1 MLHSLLSHGHL
12 QRAVGAL
19 LALAA
24 AVAAARGFGLRLRA
38 QTGLEPVVIA
48 QTAIPPYTVIT
59 AEMVTVVQLPHR
71 ALAQPVYADPDA
83 VIGQVTR
90 LEILPGVPLWRAW
103 VVAPAALR
111 YTADA
116 AAVIVG
122 LTVSRARVPGD
133 LLRPGQRVDVW
144 QGAELIGPGLRVVAL
159 TPQEPDRLIVALES
173 SQVLLPVLLT
183 AAARADTALTLAP
196 LVRAGT
202 ATVTPTVTPLPTWT
216 VTSTPTPG
224 VVTVKPGPEQG
235 LNVRAAPALT
245 APVLATLPGGRRLTP
260 IGRDGA
266 GRWVQVC
273 CVAGDRPGWV
283 LAELVDLAGDLQSLP
298 VR

>member
-1 MLHSLLSHGHL
+1 MQLPLSRGQL
-12 QRAVGAL
+12 PRAVGAL

-24 AVAAARGFGLRLRA
+24 ALGAARGLDLRLRA
-38 QTGLEPVVIA
+38 LTELAPVVVA
-48 QTAIPPYTVIT
+48 QTAIPPYTPIT
-59 AEMVTVVQLPHR
+59 AEMVAVVRLPR
-71 ALAQPVYADPDA
+71 RLLVQPVYADPAA
-83 VIGQVTR
+83 VLGQVTR
-90 LEILPGVPLWRAW
+90 LELLPGVPLWRAW

-122 LTVSRARVPGD
+122 VPVARGRVPGD
-133 LLRPGQRVDVW
+133 LLQPGQRVDVW
-144 QGAELIGPGLRVVAL
+144 QGAELIAPGLRVVAL
-159 TPQEPDRLIVALES
+159 TPLEPAGLLVTLES
-173 SQVLLPVLLT
+173 SQALLPALLT

-196 LVRAGT
+196 LTRAGP
-202 ATVTPTVTPLPTWT
+202 APVTPTVTPTPTWT
-216 VTSTPTPG
+216 ATPTPTPG

-245 APVLATLPGGRRLTP
+245 AAVLATLPGGSRLTP
-260 IGRDGA
+260 IGRDAA

-273 CVAGDRPGWV
+273 CVAGGQSGWV
-283 LAELVDLAGDLQSLP
+283 LAELVDLAGDLPGLP